1 MEQGGFHNF
10 HKAFQAVCDLLS
22 EIQKKNE
29 MCVGSFATLRRNN
42 IGKKESRSKTMLN
55 HHCHDLRTLTHLNKE
70 KRIPTKQED
79 WTYEIFSE
87 GRHHWP
93 LVLTCWEETT
103 QVDFFPSTIST
114 FNSVR
119 NCEVCHWN
127 ISCNTVMTVTR
138 CKTHNRK
145 PEVVYA
151 VLRKIRQ
158 MKPRISF
165 MSKGISWDWSQLL
178 ISTCP
183 RVSSSWSKLDNLAAD
198 VTLLSP
204 LHAAMWVPVILSF

>member
-1 MEQGGFHNF
+1 
-10 HKAFQAVCDLLS
+10 
-22 EIQKKNE
+22 
-29 MCVGSFATLRRNN
+29 
-42 IGKKESRSKTMLN
+42 MLN

-70 KRIPTKQED
+70 KRIPIKQED
-79 WTYEIFSE
+79 WTYEMLTVVKVVIIDRWCSPVEKRQLKLTFFLQQFQHSTVSE
-87 GRHHWP
+87 TVKFVIEIY
-93 LVLTCWEETT
+93 L
-103 QVDFFPSTIST
+103 
-114 FNSVR
+114 
-119 NCEVCHWN
+119 
-127 ISCNTVMTVTR
+127 CNTVSTVTH

-151 VLRKIRQ
+151 VLIKIRQ

-198 VTLLSP
+198 VTLLPP
-204 LHAAMWVPVILSF
+204 LHAAMWVPVILSFRWEHIHFGPPFSKFWYKSASMSFLEKVQWQCKNFFQNADRFAIFLF

>member
-1 MEQGGFHNF
+1 MKFLV
-10 HKAFQAVCDLLS
+10 KVVIIDRWCS
-22 EIQKKNE
+22 P
-29 MCVGSFATLRRNN
+29 V
-42 IGKKESRSKTMLN
+42 
-55 HHCHDLRTLTHLNKE
+55 E
-70 KRIPTKQED
+70 KRQLKLTFFLQQFQHSTVLETVKFVI
-79 WTYEIFSE
+79 EIY
-87 GRHHWP
+87 
-93 LVLTCWEETT
+93 LYNKIL
-103 QVDFFPSTIST
+103 
-114 FNSVR
+114 
-119 NCEVCHWN
+119 
-127 ISCNTVMTVTR
+127 TVTR

-151 VLRKIRQ
+151 VLIKIRQ

-204 LHAAMWVPVILSF
+204 LHAAMWVPVILSFYSKHSFRTSFLSFLVQERKYVILRKSTVTMQEYFSKCR